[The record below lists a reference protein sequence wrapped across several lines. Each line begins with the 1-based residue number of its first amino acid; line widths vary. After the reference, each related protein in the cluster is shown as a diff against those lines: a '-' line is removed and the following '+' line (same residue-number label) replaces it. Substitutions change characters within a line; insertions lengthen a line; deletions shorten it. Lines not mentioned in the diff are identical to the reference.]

1 MHHWIF
7 NSDNNDLTDNGSE
20 TGFFFN
26 DKSEYDENSSSFNIN
41 NHPSLL
47 KNDSNDYNDSPN
59 IPKFIVNE
67 DNENLIK
74 YNKIGEDSTSPFVK
88 NKANENN
95 NNNSTRENSNENN
108 ESKIVKVSQS
118 LNNKEEVKIEKTNKF
133 QSDITTSNKP
143 GYWRFDYAKK
153 YWKTKISQ
161 YLTDSIN
168 KKISNSDLP
177 KEYIKIIHKPNSK
190 LFTANIKESDNCDFL
205 EKDNR
210 TILTFGKENDKKR
223 KDNED
228 NIARIYEYFKKI
240 GYDNLS
246 DKMLEIKNL
255 FEMKYEDF
263 IKKFYES
270 DEFISFKNE
279 ETTKFYDEGTKKQEG
294 FAISEDLGLIKI
306 FRKKGKGK

>member
-20 TGFFFN
+20 AGFFFN

-47 KNDSNDYNDSPN
+47 KNDSNDNNDSPN
-59 IPKFIVNE
+59 IPEFKVNE
-67 DNENLIK
+67 DKDNFIK
-74 YNKIGEDSTSPFVK
+74 YNKIGEDTTSPFVK
-88 NKANENN
+88 NKINENN

-108 ESKIVKVSQS
+108 ESKIVKVSQN
-118 LNNKEEVKIEKTNKF
+118 LNNKEEVKIEKTPKF
-133 QSDITTSNKP
+133 QSDNTTSSKP

-177 KEYIKIIHKPNSK
+177 KEYIKIIHKPNFK
-190 LFTANIKESDNCDFL
+190 LFTANVKESDNCYFL

-210 TILTFGKENDKKR
+210 TILTFGKENDKK
-223 KDNED
+223 
-228 NIARIYEYFKKI
+228 
-240 GYDNLS
+240 
-246 DKMLEIKNL
+246 
-255 FEMKYEDF
+255 
-263 IKKFYES
+263 
-270 DEFISFKNE
+270 
-279 ETTKFYDEGTKKQEG
+279 
-294 FAISEDLGLIKI
+294 
-306 FRKKGKGK
+306 

>member
-67 DNENLIK
+67 NNENLIK

-133 QSDITTSNKP
+133 QSDITLQINQVIGDLIMQRSIGKQ
-143 GYWRFDYAKK
+143 RF
-153 YWKTKISQ
+153 
-161 YLTDSIN
+161 L
-168 KKISNSDLP
+168 
-177 KEYIKIIHKPNSK
+177 
-190 LFTANIKESDNCDFL
+190 NI
-205 EKDNR
+205 
-210 TILTFGKENDKKR
+210 
-223 KDNED
+223 
-228 NIARIYEYFKKI
+228 
-240 GYDNLS
+240 
-246 DKMLEIKNL
+246 
-255 FEMKYEDF
+255 
-263 IKKFYES
+263 
-270 DEFISFKNE
+270 
-279 ETTKFYDEGTKKQEG
+279 
-294 FAISEDLGLIKI
+294 
-306 FRKKGKGK
+306 